1 MIWYFYFYVRWNHTP
16 FDESSA
22 NGYKEIA
29 EMVSEAIRH
38 WEEDEIKN
46 EGETVDQ
53 EYGTFEHAACLG
65 SETAPN
71 DIRNNIF
78 INIF

>member
-1 MIWYFYFYVRWNHTP
+1 
-16 FDESSA
+16 
-22 NGYKEIA
+22 
-29 EMVSEAIRH
+29 MVSEAIRH

-78 INIF
+78 FNIYKIQERTIYDPLCTK

>member
-1 MIWYFYFYVRWNHTP
+1 
-16 FDESSA
+16 
-22 NGYKEIA
+22 
-29 EMVSEAIRH
+29 MVAEAIRH
-38 WEEDEIKN
+38 WEEEEIKN

-53 EYGTFEHAACLG
+53 EYGTFDHVACLG
-65 SETAPN
+65 SENAPN